1 MNIRVRK
8 CMMNF
13 ISLELCPLLL
23 ERGFTRERFAFAN
36 RENKYINILPDQYRN
51 AITPMCNKIVS
62 VNPALN
68 VTLGRFQLLYI

>member
-23 ERGFTRERFAFAN
+23 ERDFTRERFAFAN
-36 RENKYINILPDQYRN
+36 RENKYINILPD
-51 AITPMCNKIVS
+51 
-62 VNPALN
+62 
-68 VTLGRFQLLYI
+68 